1 MKRFAHFMNPGL
13 RIFAGWK
20 GTLAI
25 LLLCTTVA
33 SPNAQPQS
41 NTNSKASATSS
52 NASLNEAH
60 VPQSVF
66 VMPKDKHDGV
76 DPFFPRSLRPFG
88 PVMPIVVETNQPA
101 PVTVAVEL
109 KLKAISGLPE
119 HRLALINNHTFEA
132 GEEGEVLTTN
142 GRMRIRCLEIHG
154 ESAIVQVGPERR
166 ELHLRSNF

>member
-1 MKRFAHFMNPGL
+1 MKRFMHFMNPGL

-20 GTLAI
+20 GALAI

-52 NASLNEAH
+52 NEVA

-66 VMPKDKHDGV
+66 IMPKAKPEGV
-76 DPFFPRSLRPFG
+76 DPFFPRSSRPYG
-88 PVMPIVVETNQPA
+88 PVMPIVIETNAPV

-132 GEEGEVLTTN
+132 GEDGEVLTAN

-166 ELHLRSNF
+166 ELHLRQNY

>member
-1 MKRFAHFMNPGL
+1 MNPGL
-13 RIFAGWK
+13 RMLAGWK
-20 GTLAI
+20 GALAI

-41 NTNSKASATSS
+41 NTNSKASGNSTNTVSGEGH
-52 NASLNEAH
+52 L
-60 VPQSVF
+60 PQSVF
-66 VMPKDKHDGV
+66 LMPKDQHDGV
-76 DPFFPRSLRPFG
+76 DPFFPKSHRPYG
-88 PVMPIVVETNQPA
+88 PVMPIMIDTNPA

-154 ESAIVQVGPERR
+154 ESAVVQVGPERR
-166 ELHLRSNF
+166 ELRLPSNY

>member
-1 MKRFAHFMNPGL
+1 MNPGL

-52 NASLNEAH
+52 NAPLSVA
-60 VPQSVF
+60 PQSVF
-66 VMPKDKHDGV
+66 IMPKGRPEGV
-76 DPFFPRSLRPFG
+76 DPFFPRSLRPYG
-88 PVMPIVVETNQPA
+88 PVMPIVIDTNPA

-109 KLKAISGLPE
+109 RLKAISGLPE

-132 GEEGEVLTTN
+132 GEDGEVLTTN
-142 GRMRIRCLEIHG
+142 GRIRIRCLEVHQD
-154 ESAIVQVGPERR
+154 SAVVQVGPERR
-166 ELHLRSNF
+166 ELHLPANY

>member
-1 MKRFAHFMNPGL
+1 MHFVNPGL
-13 RIFAGWK
+13 RILAGWK

-41 NTNSKASATSS
+41 NTNSKASATST
-52 NASLNEAH
+52 NTQPGEGP
-60 VPQSVF
+60 VPHSVF
-66 VMPKDKHDGV
+66 LMPRDEHEGV
-76 DPFFPRSLRPFG
+76 DPFFPKSRRPYG
-88 PVMPIVVETNQPA
+88 PVMPIVIETNAPA

-109 KLKAISGLPE
+109 RLKAISGVPE

-132 GEEGEVLTTN
+132 GEEGEIITNN

-166 ELHLRSNF
+166 ELHLRTNY

>member
-1 MKRFAHFMNPGL
+1 MKRIVHFLNPGL

-20 GTLAI
+20 GALAI

-41 NTNSKASATSS
+41 TNTKASVTST
-52 NASLNEAH
+52 NAPLA
-60 VPQSVF
+60 QSVF
-66 VMPKDKHDGV
+66 INPKDKQQGV
-76 DPFFPRSLRPFG
+76 DPFFPRSNRPYG
-88 PVMPIVVETNQPA
+88 PVAPIVIATTPE

-132 GEEGEVLTTN
+132 GEEGEVVTTN
-142 GRMRIRCLEIHG
+142 GRMRIRCLEIHQD
-154 ESAIVQVGPERR
+154 SAVVQVGPERR
-166 ELHLRSNF
+166 EIHLPAGY

>member
-1 MKRFAHFMNPGL
+1 MNPGL

-20 GTLAI
+20 GALAI

-41 NTNSKASATSS
+41 NANAKVSATAT
-52 NASLNEAH
+52 NAPQNEVHA
-60 VPQSVF
+60 PAVF
-66 VMPKDKHDGV
+66 VMPKDKQQGV
-76 DPFFPRSLRPFG
+76 DPFFPHSLRPYG
-88 PVMPIVVETNQPA
+88 PVMPIVVQTTPE

-132 GEEGEVLTTN
+132 GEEGEVVTTN

-154 ESAIVQVGPERR
+154 ESAVVQVGPERR
-166 ELHLRSNF
+166 ELRLRGY